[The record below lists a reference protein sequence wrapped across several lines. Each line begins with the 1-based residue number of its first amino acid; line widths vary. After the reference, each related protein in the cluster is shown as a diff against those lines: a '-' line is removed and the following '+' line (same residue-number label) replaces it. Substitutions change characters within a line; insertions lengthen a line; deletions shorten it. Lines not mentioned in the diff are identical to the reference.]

1 MMLWLLLVVILEL
14 IVRYI
19 SLTSLLIFELENG
32 RCDGWVS
39 AYVLMDIISL
49 IVDNGW
55 WLWR

>member
-19 SLTSLLIFELENG
+19 SLTSLLILELENG

-39 AYVLMDIISL
+39 GYVLMDIISGV
-49 IVDNGW
+49 VDNGW
-55 WLWR
+55 DER